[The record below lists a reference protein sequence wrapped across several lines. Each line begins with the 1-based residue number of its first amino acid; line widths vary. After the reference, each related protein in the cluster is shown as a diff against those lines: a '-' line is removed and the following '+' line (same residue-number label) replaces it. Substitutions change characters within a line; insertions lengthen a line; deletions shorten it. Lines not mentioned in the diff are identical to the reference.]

1 MTLRVGAGKACISP
15 TEECFPFP
23 TFGNA
28 DPRSALH
35 DDIFTR
41 AVVIDNGETRAAIVN
56 FDMVS
61 IPMYDTTKKLI
72 AEAGGIPEDNV
83 FMTATHNH
91 DAPFAGSPVQGA
103 DAKQEDDLTRRIGIF
118 TQIVLDGVKKAVEEA
133 VSALRPAK
141 YGFGTGESW
150 INVNRD
156 FQFEDGYWMQGP
168 NFKAYADKTLAVLKF
183 VDEEDKLI
191 AAVLNYG
198 CHAVLGFVAKDTD
211 GKIKVSSDWPGYAQ
225 NYVEQRFG
233 NGAVCVWTP
242 AAEGNLNPVY
252 GAGLYTF
259 LEDGYAVS
267 KQLPPGTAFVLME
280 ALGGQ
285 HAIDAIKVINETCAD
300 KDTME
305 IKYARTEIDLPSQKA
320 PEGADM
326 MRNRMLVD
334 NLLPLGPNGERP
346 EKKLVVME
354 DDPEHP
360 FKMEIK
366 ILQLGD
372 TAWVGVPCEIYS
384 EIGRDMKAASPCPNT
399 VVVTHTN
406 THYRSYIPDK
416 SAADHHTFQS
426 YGAAKPGACDEYI
439 VQGMVDLF
447 KELK

>member
-1 MTLRVGAGKACISP
+1 MTLKVGAGKACISP
-15 TEECFPFP
+15 SAECFPFP
-23 TFGNA
+23 TFGGGK
-28 DPRSALH
+28 PRSAIH
-35 DDIFTR
+35 DDIYTR
-41 AVVIDNGETRAAIVN
+41 AVVIDNGKTRAAIVN
-56 FDMVS
+56 FDMVA
-61 IPMYDTTKKLI
+61 IPVFETTRKLI
-72 AEAGGIPEDNV
+72 AETGGIPEENV

-91 DAPFAGSPVQGA
+91 DAPSIRSPQPGA
-103 DAKQEDDLTRRIGIF
+103 AQDEDLTYRMGMY
-118 TQIVLDGVKKAVEEA
+118 TNIVLDGVKQAVKDA
-133 VSALRPAK
+133 VDALRPAK

-168 NFKAYADKTLAVLKF
+168 NFKAYADKTLAVMKF
-183 VDEEDKLI
+183 LDEEDKLI

-198 CHAVLGFVAKDTD
+198 CHAVLGFVAEDTD
-211 GKIKVSSDWPGYAQ
+211 GAVKVSADWPGVTQ
-225 NYVEQRFG
+225 KFVETRFG
-233 NGAVCVWTP
+233 DGAVCVWTP

-252 GAGLYTF
+252 NSALYTF
-259 LEDGYAVS
+259 LEDGYAVMT
-267 KQLPPGTAFVLME
+267 QLPPGAPFVLME

-305 IKYARTEIDLPSQKA
+305 IKYARTEIDLPSQK
-320 PEGADM
+320 PPVGADM
-326 MRNRMLVD
+326 MHNRMLVD

-360 FKMEIK
+360 FVMEIK

-372 TAWVGVPCEIYS
+372 VAWVGVPCEIYS

-406 THYRSYIPDK
+406 TNYHSYIPDK
-416 SAADHHTFQS
+416 TAADHHTFQS

-439 VQGMVDLF
+439 VKGMVELF
-447 KELK
+447 KDLK

>member
-1 MTLRVGAGKACISP
+1 MTLKAGAAKACISP
-15 TEECFPFP
+15 TAECFPFP

-28 DPRSALH
+28 DPRSAMH
-35 DDIFTR
+35 DDIYTR
-41 AVVIDNGETRAAIVN
+41 AVVIDNGKTRAAIVN
-56 FDMVS
+56 FDMVA
-61 IPMYDTTKKLI
+61 IPLFETTRKLI
-72 AEAGGIPEDNV
+72 ADTGNIPEENV

-91 DAPFAGSPVQGA
+91 DAPSIRSPQPGA
-103 DAKQEDDLTRRIGIF
+103 TQDEDLARRMEIYKK
-118 TQIVLDGVKKAVEEA
+118 IVLDGVKRVIEEA
-133 VSALRPAK
+133 IASLRPAK
-141 YGFGTGESW
+141 YGFDTGESW

-168 NFKAYADKTLAVLKF
+168 NFKAYADKTLAVMKF
-183 VDEEDKLI
+183 VDEEGKLI

-198 CHAVLGFVAKDTD
+198 CHAVLGFVAKDVD

-233 NGAVCVWTP
+233 DGAVCLWTP

-285 HAIDAIKVINETCAD
+285 HAIDAIKVINGITTYCD
-300 KDTME
+300 NME
-305 IKYARTEIDLPSQKA
+305 IKNARTEVELPSQK
-320 PEGADM
+320 PPVGADM

-346 EKKLVVME
+346 EKNLVVME

-360 FKMEIK
+360 FRMEIK

-372 TAWVGVPCEIYS
+372 VAWVGVPCEIYS

-406 THYRSYIPDK
+406 TNYHSYIPDK
-416 SAADHHTFQS
+416 TAADHHTFQS

-439 VQGMVDLF
+439 VNGMVKLF

>member
-1 MTLRVGAGKACISP
+1 MSFKAGAAKACISP
-15 TEECFPFP
+15 TPDCFPFP

-35 DDIFTR
+35 DDIYTR
-41 AVVIDNGETRAAIVN
+41 VVVLDNGETRAAIVN

-61 IPMYDTTKKLI
+61 IPVFETTRKLI
-72 AEAGGIPEDNV
+72 SETGCIPEENV

-103 DAKQEDDLTRRIGIF
+103 GVKRDEDLEARINKF

-133 VSALRPAK
+133 VGALRPAK
-141 YGFGTGESW
+141 YGFDTGESW

-168 NFKAYADKTLAVLKF
+168 NYKAYADKTLAVMKF
-183 VDEEDKLI
+183 VDEEEKLI

-198 CHAVLGFVAKDTD
+198 CHAVLGFVAKDVD

-233 NGAVCVWTP
+233 NGAVCLWTP

-267 KQLPPGTAFVLME
+267 KQMPPGTAFVLMA

-285 HAIDAIKVINETCAD
+285 HAIDAIGIINGITEY
-300 KDTME
+300 KDE
-305 IKYARTEIDLPSQKA
+305 LPVKYARREFEMPSQKA

-360 FKMEIK
+360 FVMEIK

-372 TAWVGVPCEIYS
+372 VAWVGVPCEVYS

-406 THYRSYIPDK
+406 TNYRSYIPDK
-416 SAADHHTFQS
+416 TAADHHTFQS

-439 VQGMVDLF
+439 VNGMLELF

>member
-1 MTLRVGAGKACISP
+1 MALKVGAGKACISP
-15 TEECFPFP
+15 TAECFPFP

-28 DPRSALH
+28 DPRSAMH
-35 DDIFTR
+35 DDIYTR
-41 AVVIDNGETRAAIVN
+41 AVVIDNGKTRAAIVN
-56 FDMVS
+56 FDMVA
-61 IPMYDTTKKLI
+61 IPLFETTRKLI
-72 AEAGGIPEDNV
+72 ADTGNIPEENV

-91 DAPFAGSPVQGA
+91 DAPSIRTPQPG
-103 DAKQEDDLTRRIGIF
+103 AKQDEDLARRMDIYKN
-118 TQIVLDGVKKAVEEA
+118 IVLDGVKRVIEEA
-133 VSALRPAK
+133 VVSLRPAK
-141 YGFGTGESW
+141 YGFDTGESW

-168 NFKAYADKTLAVLKF
+168 NFKAYADKTLAVMKF
-183 VDEEDKLI
+183 VDEEGKLI

-198 CHAVLGFVAKDTD
+198 CHAVLGFVAKDVD

-233 NGAVCVWTP
+233 DGAVCLWTP

-285 HAIDAIKVINETCAD
+285 HAIDAIKVINGINTYCD
-300 KDTME
+300 DME
-305 IKYARTEIDLPSQKA
+305 IKNACTEVDLPSQK
-320 PEGADM
+320 PPVGADM

-346 EKKLVVME
+346 EKNLVVME

-360 FKMEIK
+360 FKMEIR
-366 ILQLGD
+366 ILQLGEV
-372 TAWVGVPCEIYS
+372 AWVGVPCEIYS

-406 THYRSYIPDK
+406 TNYHSYIPDK
-416 SAADHHTFQS
+416 TAADHHTFQS

-439 VQGMVDLF
+439 VNGMVELF